1 MAKMV
6 LLAGVRAD
14 LLETVKRELQA
25 PGTEFLAVTGVADVE
40 AALRQADIDHVII
53 GGGLDLEA
61 GAGMVRAV
69 FQSSDRATVHMKDQM
84 SGPEGFL
91 PFARAVLGGLGGYEP
106 RESPNAILRARRP
119 GSGAG

>member
-1 MAKMV
+1 MAKTV
-6 LLAGVRAD
+6 LLLGVRAD
-14 LLETVKRELQA
+14 LLESVKRELHT
-25 PGTEFLAVTGVADVE
+25 PGTEFLGGTGAADVGP
-40 AALRQADIDHVII
+40 AFRQADIDHVII

-61 GAGMVRAV
+61 RAAMVRQV

-91 PFARAVLGGLGGYEP
+91 PFARAVLGGLAGYEP

-119 GSGAG
+119 GAAAE

>member
-1 MAKMV
+1 
-6 LLAGVRAD
+6 
-14 LLETVKRELQA
+14 
-25 PGTEFLAVTGVADVE
+25 
-40 AALRQADIDHVII
+40 
-53 GGGLDLEA
+53 
-61 GAGMVRAV
+61 MVRAV

-119 GSGAG
+119 GPSAG